1 METKKLSWQ
10 LVTGSIAFCIHNMTY
25 LLQKKKT
32 PLNINQINK
41 QTIGGQQHTA
51 LAG

>member
-1 METKKLSWQ
+1 MDTKKLSWQ

-25 LLQKKKT
+25 LLQKKNALK
-32 PLNINQINK
+32 INQINK